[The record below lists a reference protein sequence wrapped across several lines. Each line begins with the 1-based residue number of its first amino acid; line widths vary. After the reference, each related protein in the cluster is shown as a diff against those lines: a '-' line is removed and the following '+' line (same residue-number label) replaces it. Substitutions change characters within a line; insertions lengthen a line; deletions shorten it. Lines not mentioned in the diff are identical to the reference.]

1 MFRSIPKPS
10 VATVIACVALLSS
23 LGGVSYA
30 DVLNVPVNSVGT
42 KNLKAN
48 AVISSK
54 VKNHSLL
61 AVDFK
66 PGELSA
72 GAPGPKGD
80 KGDAGAPGPKGDK
93 GDAGAPGISG
103 YEIVAARND
112 VTSQWSNTV
121 GVTCPAGKK
130 AVGGGGAT
138 AGGIVPGDGPY
149 IIVDQPSTDGRGW
162 LVQTAR
168 GEDGGSVLLGY
179 AICVHVS

>member
-1 MFRSIPKPS
+1 MFRSIPRPS
-10 VATVIACVALLSS
+10 VATVIACVALFSS
-23 LGGVSYA
+23 LSGVSYA

-66 PGELSA
+66 PGQL
-72 GAPGPKGD
+72 P
-80 KGDAGAPGPKGDK
+80 AGAPGPKGDK

-112 VTSQWSNTV
+112 VTNQRFNTV
-121 GVTCPAGKK
+121 SVTCPAGKK

-149 IIVDQPSTDGRGW
+149 IIVDQPSLDGSGW

-168 GEDGGSVLLGY
+168 GQDGGSVLLGY
-179 AICVHVS
+179 AICVNVS